1 MWERLRRFSA
11 LERPA
16 RSVFLRAIVLLPLVS
31 LSLRW
36 RGFRTTQALLQR
48 FLSNANPERNRAE
61 LQERAALTAHL
72 VNSADR
78 HGLSHTTCLAKSLT
92 LWWLLGRQGIESHLR
107 IGIRKE
113 DEKFEA
119 HAWVERDGVALNEP
133 EEHHRHYAAFV
144 GALSSLP
151 PDGQ

>member
-16 RSVFLRAIVLLPLVS
+16 QSLFLRAMVLLPLVS

-48 FLSNANPERNRAE
+48 FLSNVNPERNQAE

-72 VNSADR
+72 INSADR
-78 HGLSHTTCLAKSLT
+78 HGWSHTTCLAKSLA
-92 LWWLLGRQGIESHLR
+92 LWWLLGRQGIASHLR

-113 DEKFEA
+113 NEKFEA

-133 EEHHRHYAAFV
+133 EEHHRHFAAFAS
-144 GALSSLP
+144 ALSSLP